1 MKLSKLVFLTVLV
14 LLTSQVRAAEPP
26 AVLNGTPV
34 TDEEVDK
41 LAKNRMMKILSQMY
55 DIKRDAIEQIIDER
69 LLEAEA
75 KKQGKTVSDVIKSVQ
90 AKAAKVTEEDAKMV
104 YELQKK
110 SFGDK
115 PFDEVK
121 TRLMAQLDGQKKQ
134 AAVTEFLDGL
144 RKNADIKINLDRPRA
159 EVSVDDDPSK
169 GKKGAPITLIEFS
182 EYQCPFCKKTRPTI
196 DKILSTYGDKVH
208 YVFRDFP
215 LSFHNQAKDAANAAQ
230 CAGDQGKYW
239 EYSDKLWETQ
249 GQHTQEKLKE
259 IATGLKL
266 DMAAFEKCT
275 KDGKY
280 YAEINKDMEDGS
292 NSGVSGTPAYFI
304 NGLFLSGAQPFE
316 SFKQLIDEELAGK

>member
-1 MKLSKLVFLTVLV
+1 MKLAKLVFLTMLV
-14 LLTSQVRAAEPP
+14 LMTAQVRAEEPP
-26 AVLNGTPV
+26 AVLNGVPV
-34 TDEEVDK
+34 TNEEVDK

-90 AKAAKVTEEDAKMV
+90 AKAAKVTEEDVKMV

-110 SFGDK
+110 NFGDK
-115 PFDEVK
+115 TFEEVK

-134 AAVTEFLDGL
+134 AAVSEFIDSL
-144 RKNADIKINLDRPRA
+144 RSKADFKINLDRPRA
-159 EVSVDDDPSK
+159 QVSVDDDPSK

-215 LSFHNQAKDAANAAQ
+215 LSFHNQAKDAANAAH

-239 EYSDKLWETQ
+239 EYSDKLWESQ
-249 GQHTQEKLKE
+249 GQHSQAKLKE

-266 DMAAFEKCT
+266 DMTAFEKCA

-280 YAEINKDMEDGS
+280 YAEINKDAEDGA
-292 NSGVSGTPAYFI
+292 NAGVSGTPAYFV

-316 SFKQLIDEELAGK
+316 AFKQLIDEELAGK